1 MYGMLLF
8 MLFTFTL
15 LGIVINSEL
24 NQHSKLVNEQKELE
38 DNEDPSTDIVVG
50 SDEVIADDDVDSA
63 LTEEDNDPDP
73 ILSEEEEEPSLTLEE
88 AATSN
93 ETVMVFTGDIYWPDN
108 ILDKY
113 NKDGI
118 DSLLSKDLQVE
129 FKEANIAM
137 VNQEFTFSNGGTPMK
152 DKQFTF
158 RIDPKQ
164 VQILKDMKIDIVTLA
179 NNHTLDY
186 GTEALKDSFITLD
199 TANIQYVGAGSNL
212 EEARKTKYVEVN
224 DKTVAFLGA
233 SRVIP
238 VTDWNASSDRP
249 GLFTT
254 YDPTALITEIEKA
267 NELCDYVVVY
277 IHWGIEKNTT
287 PEEYQRTLAKK
298 YIDAG
303 ADLVI
308 GSHPHVLQGI
318 EYYKDKP
325 IVYSLGNF
333 MFSDTINRTTVL
345 KVTLDDNDGVQVQLL
360 PCKAVNGLTYKLDT
374 QAERSEF
381 NQYMTHISYN
391 IIFDENGIVQN

>member
-24 NQHSKLVNEQKELE
+24 NQHSKLTNEQKESE
-38 DNEDPSTDIVVG
+38 NNEDSLTDIEVG
-50 SDEVIADDDVDSA
+50 SDEVISEDDVDPALSEDEEPT
-63 LTEEDNDPDP
+63 LTEQDDAN
-73 ILSEEEEEPSLTLEE
+73 SLD
-88 AATSN
+88 
-93 ETVMVFTGDIYWPDN
+93 TVMVFAGDIYWTDN
-108 ILDKY
+108 ILGKY
-113 NKDGI
+113 NNDGI
-118 DSLLSKDLQVE
+118 DSLLSKDMQEE
-129 FKEANIAM
+129 FKEADIAM
-137 VNQEFTFSNGGTPMK
+137 VNQEFAFSNRGTPMQ

-164 VQILKDMKIDIVTLA
+164 VQIFNDMKVDIVTLA

-186 GTEALKDSFITLD
+186 GTEALLDTFGTLD
-199 TANIQYVGAGSNL
+199 AANIQYVGAGSNL
-212 EEARKTKYVEVN
+212 AEARKTKYIEVN
-224 DKTVAFLGA
+224 DKTIAFLGA

-238 VTDWNASSDRP
+238 VTDWNAGSDRP

-254 YDPTALITEIEKA
+254 YDPTALISEIETAK
-267 NELCDYVVVY
+267 ELCDYVVVY
-277 IHWGIEKNTT
+277 THWGIEKNTT
-287 PEEYQRTLAKK
+287 PEEYQRTLAKQ

-333 MFSDTINRTTVL
+333 MFSDTINKTAVL
-345 KVTLDDNDGVQVQLL
+345 KVTLNDNDGVQVQFL
-360 PCKAVNGLTYKLDT
+360 PCKAANGLTYKIDN
-374 QAERSEF
+374 QAEMSEF
-381 NQYMTHISYN
+381 NRYMTELSYN
-391 IIFDENGIVQN
+391 VKFDENGIVQN

>member
-24 NQHSKLVNEQKELE
+24 NQHSKLMNEQKESVN
-38 DNEDPSTDIVVG
+38 NEDLLTDI
-50 SDEVIADDDVDSA
+50 EVMSNDVITEDDLDPTLSED
-63 LTEEDNDPDP
+63 EEDPA
-73 ILSEEEEEPSLTLEE
+73 LSEQDDAISLD
-88 AATSN
+88 
-93 ETVMVFTGDIYWPDN
+93 TVMVFAGDIYWTDN
-108 ILDKY
+108 VLDKY
-113 NKDGI
+113 NNDGI
-118 DSLLSKDLQVE
+118 DSILSKDMQAE
-129 FKEANIAM
+129 FEEADIAM
-137 VNQEFTFSNGGTPMK
+137 VNQEFAFSNRGTPMK
-152 DKQFTF
+152 DKQYTF

-164 VQILKDMKIDIVTLA
+164 VQIFKDMKVDIVTLA

-186 GTEALKDSFITLD
+186 GTEALLDTFETLD

-212 EEARKTKYVEVN
+212 AEARKTKYVEVN
-224 DKTVAFLGA
+224 DKTIAFLGA

-238 VTDWNASSDRP
+238 VTDWNAGSDRP

-254 YDPTALITEIEKA
+254 YDPAALISEIETAK
-267 NELCDYVVVY
+267 ELCDYVVVY
-277 IHWGIEKNTT
+277 THWGIEKNTT
-287 PEEYQRTLAKK
+287 PEEYQRTLAKQ

-333 MFSDTINRTTVL
+333 MFYSTINQTAVL
-345 KVTLDDNDGVQVQLL
+345 KVTLNDNDGVQVQFL
-360 PCKAVNGLTYKLDT
+360 PCKAANGITYKIDN

-381 NQYMTHISYN
+381 NRYMTELSFHVK
-391 IIFDENGIVQN
+391 FDENGIVQN